1 MFSRK
6 IISVVDDDVCVRGA
20 IESLLESSGFDVLAF
35 ASAEEFLNSG
45 RIDHTSCL
53 VTDLRMPGLTGLDLQ
68 KRLAAE
74 GTSPPVIFITAFAT
88 ERTRNQAI
96 DAGAVGFLDKPFSD
110 QALIDC
116 INTALSQERPN
127 LG

>member
-1 MFSRK
+1 MHSK
-6 IISVVDDDVCVRGA
+6 TIISVVDDDAFVRGA
-20 IESLLESSGFDVLAF
+20 IESLLQSLGFDVLAF
-35 ASAEEFLNSG
+35 ASAEEFLKSG
-45 RIDHTSCL
+45 RIDDTSCL
-53 VTDLRMPGLTGLDLQ
+53 VTDFRMPGLTGLDLQ

-88 ERTRNQAI
+88 EKTRNQAI

-116 INTALSQERPN
+116 INTALSQ
-127 LG
+127 